1 MRIYILTREIN
12 DSITN
17 VLGAYKN
24 KEQAEQEVMLNKKK
38 DDINFRSS
46 KVVYE
51 IQSFEVLQVIIMEI
65 IQLIIL
71 YITFLISFIIIAF
84 MLLLFGNGW
93 MFNDKSRDSI
103 EELEVIIKRTF
114 KELME
119 KIINFID
126 ELITKIRRIK

>member
-46 KVVYE
+46 KIVYK
-51 IQSFEVLQVIIMEI
+51 IQSFEVL
-65 IQLIIL
+65 
-71 YITFLISFIIIAF
+71 
-84 MLLLFGNGW
+84 
-93 MFNDKSRDSI
+93 
-103 EELEVIIKRTF
+103 
-114 KELME
+114 
-119 KIINFID
+119 
-126 ELITKIRRIK
+126 